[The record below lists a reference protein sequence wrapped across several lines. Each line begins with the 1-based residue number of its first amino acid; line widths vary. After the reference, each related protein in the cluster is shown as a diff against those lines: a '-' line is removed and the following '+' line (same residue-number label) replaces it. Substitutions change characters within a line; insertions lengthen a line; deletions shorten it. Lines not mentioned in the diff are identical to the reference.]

1 LDAFCARRR
10 LVSLD
15 GMVFDLPDTEENTTE
30 FGKPSGGV
38 FPQARVVTLA

>member
-15 GMVFDLPDTEENTTE
+15 GMVFDLPDTEENTEE
-30 FGKPSGGV
+30 FG
-38 FPQARVVTLA
+38 